1 MTQHRSTLVPVLL
14 LGATVFIAGL
24 PPVSRAQTAPLP
36 VSQLPLFTASPVP
49 PLNMLVMGKEH
60 KNYYEAYNDASDLNG
75 DGQLDVGYKPDVID
89 YFGYFNSR
97 VCYNWSATNNRF
109 EPAAAGTGSRGKQC
123 SGQWSGDFLNYLT
136 TSRMDALR
144 KVLYGGFRAQDTA
157 TDTTLQGAFLPQDA
171 HSWGKE
177 YRGRDIEGYDIAL
190 YAPLSEPLF
199 NGIHKFAVTT
209 TTGNHLTFAAGY
221 EAPLFRVMQNSPFR
235 VWNWLSIEGPV
246 AGNSC
251 FNTINQRVPCLAG
264 GLLPPHPGHPTD
276 RDNILTGFDR
286 IEATFA
292 TPPNQYGADVLRNRI
307 RCPDRDWAANPV
319 VPPAS
324 NCNPRTTDPD
334 ENYLSIHT
342 GTFQI
347 NATHGAGTYQ
357 FRINGDAAMDL
368 EIRENGPTGNV
379 VAQAGCYGDYM
390 FGTCLGGEQTAAV
403 TLAAGQIYWFK
414 LRHEEMTG
422 DDAYQLEVQKTSGPT
437 NGNGA
442 QFAWR
447 PLETNTNNPNNNFT
461 SRGNNAITSRFFN
474 LRPTQTLATRQDYRV
489 RVQVCPG
496 GSAPATL
503 REDTCKQYPNGTWKP
518 TGLLHDFG
526 EAGRMYFGLI
536 TGSQRNNLEG
546 GVLRRNIS
554 DFANEVDANTGQFLA
569 ATNGIARTLDRFR
582 MIGGGYG
589 GQTADYDNLT
599 TDRNWAW
606 GGGTGNCPSIGGRAI
621 NNGECRMWGN
631 PIGEMMYE
639 SLRYFAGAATPT
651 TRFATGGATQGATE
665 ETTMGLTTE
674 TWRDPYG
681 TLASGGLGYAECA
694 VPVQTV
700 ISDINPS
707 YDSDLPGSPFAGA
720 VTTVNDTPANI
731 SGFNMATVGQ
741 EIWNLEFGAGARNVF
756 IGEVGATA
764 DNAPTVKSVAS
775 LGNIRGLSPEEPTKQ
790 GSYSA
795 ASVARFGYR
804 TDINQRT
811 DLQNLRTF
819 SVALSSP
826 LPRIEVPIGGA
837 SGRLVTLLPFGL
849 TVSGTFG
856 GDPRKPVNTIVDF
869 YVEEILNFP
878 GQPFDATVNGG
889 RPFAVFRINYEDVEQ
904 GNDHDMDA
912 IVRYEVRANAD
923 DTVFVGLTSEY
934 AAGSANQNLGYVI
947 SGTTQD
953 GVYLEVRDRD
963 SAQANSVYRLN
974 TPGALAAG
982 ACDVATPPTECATG
996 LTFTNSRT
1004 FTPAAAGTV
1013 ALQLKDPLWFAAKYG
1028 GFKDANNNNDPDL
1041 VSEWDADLDG
1051 VPDNYFLVTNALNL
1065 REQLGRAFL
1074 AIERLAQPSGGI
1086 NVSGVRVDA
1095 GSLSYIPRYTLGEW
1109 SGDLQAFRI
1118 RPDGSLGLNVWRA
1131 SERLPAPAA
1140 RRLIAA
1146 VAPGPA
1152 TGVPLPPIA
1161 GATNLSTAVFT
1172 EGGLGAD
1179 AADLLGITAAEL
1191 ATDFAG
1197 RTIGEIIAY
1206 LRGDGSFEADGNG
1219 TAGLV
1224 FRPRPSSKIGDIISS
1239 EPELFDPRSDFGYG
1253 TANASIAGSGT
1264 AYRDFLA
1271 IKRNA
1276 RPTIFVGANAG
1287 ILHAF
1292 DARDNIAGGVELFGF
1307 IPNSS
1312 LRNMGRLVSPNY
1324 THRYYVDGSMRIGD
1338 AYLNSSWRSVLVGS
1352 VGAGGRSVYALDV
1365 SNPANFDA
1373 ANVLWELNERLDP
1386 DLGTAIGRP
1395 SIALLPGNRWVAIFG
1410 NGVNSATNRAMLF
1423 VVDLA
1428 SGAILRKIDTG
1439 FGSASQANGLTN
1451 VVVTDTDRDGVA
1463 DTVYGGD
1470 FQGNI
1475 WKFDLGSNTPT
1486 AWNSAYLSGATP
1498 RPLFVARDPI
1508 GVRQPITGSLN
1519 VTSGPIPGSRLV
1531 YFGTGTYF
1539 LNNDNV
1545 VPANPQIQ
1553 SIYAIYDNGTPVTDP
1568 VTGRTTTLVQ
1578 QRIVSQQGTGASQSR
1593 TTTSS
1598 PVNYTTQRGWFMDLA
1613 VQPTV
1618 GGPYTALGERFL
1630 GRPLVS
1636 AGRVFFPTFRPTGGI
1651 CRPAGENWLL
1661 GLNALSGANE
1671 LSSVEIGTTGGANPC
1686 TGGNCGGVFLIQG
1699 PPVKSLAVVIPQP
1712 GCIPGID
1719 IGCPPV
1725 EPVCN
1730 AGDPVCNQDPLTP
1743 AQPSRC
1749 SLVVVPPSELVTGIV
1764 LPRPCGRVSWRQIQ

>member
-1 MTQHRSTLVPVLL
+1 MSQHRHLALL
-14 LGATVFIAGL
+14 AFLGCAVFVAGL
-24 PPVSRAQTAPLP
+24 PPQARAQTAPLP
-36 VSQLPLFTASPVP
+36 VSQLPLFVASPVP

-75 DGQLDVGYKPDVID
+75 DGQIDVGYKPDTID

-109 EPAAAGTGSRGKQC
+109 EPAAAAGGANGKQC

-177 YRGRDIEGYDIAL
+177 YRGRNIEGYDIAF

-199 NGIHKFAVTT
+199 DGIHLFAVTT
-209 TTGNHLTFAAGY
+209 TTGNTRTFADGY
-221 EAPLFRVMQNSPFR
+221 EAPLLRVMQNSPFR

-246 AGNSC
+246 AGNRC
-251 FNTINQRVPCLAG
+251 FNAINQRVDCLAG
-264 GLLPPHPGHPTD
+264 GLLPPHPGHPNS
-276 RDNILTGFDR
+276 RAEFDT
-286 IEATFA
+286 IETTYA
-292 TPPNQYGADVLRNRI
+292 TPPNQWTPVRNRRSI
-307 RCPDRDWAANPV
+307 NCAGPDCNENRPNPDDNYMTV
-319 VPPAS
+319 AVG
-324 NCNPRTTDPD
+324 RIETTA
-334 ENYLSIHT
+334 I
-342 GTFQI
+342 GR
-347 NATHGAGTYQ
+347 GVYQ
-357 FRINGDAAMDL
+357 FRIDGDAAVDFEL
-368 EIRENGPTGNV
+368 REGSLTGPV
-379 VAQAGCYGDYM
+379 VAQAGCYGDRV
-390 FGTCLGGEQTAAV
+390 FGPCGGGELTPQV
-403 TLAAGQIYWFK
+403 TLQDNTTYWFK
-414 LRHEEMTG
+414 FRQEEMTG
-422 DDAYQLEVQKTSGPT
+422 SDGYLLQWQKVSRPDTGANEIFGWRTLDT
-437 NGNGA
+437 NDT
-442 QFAWR
+442 R
-447 PLETNTNNPNNNFT
+447 
-461 SRGNNAITSRFFN
+461 RGGFLALGSAIAFSFYN
-474 LRPTQTLATRQDYRV
+474 LRPTQTFARRDDYRV
-489 RVQVCPG
+489 RVAVCPSG
-496 GSAPATL
+496 AAAAAL
-503 REDTCKQYPNGTWKP
+503 REDTCKQYPNNTWKP

-526 EAGRMYFGLI
+526 EPGRMFFGLM

-554 DFANEVDANTGQFLA
+554 NFASEVDPNTGQFL
-569 ATNGIARTLDRFR
+569 TTFNGIARTLDRFR
-582 MIGGGYG
+582 MIGGAYG
-589 GQTADYDNLT
+589 GGVTDNL
-599 TDRNWAW
+599 DSDANWAW
-606 GGGTGNCPSIGGRAI
+606 GSGTGNCPNIGDRPI

-639 SLRYFAGAATPT
+639 SLRYFAGAATPM
-651 TRFATGGATQGATE
+651 TRFATGGATQGTTE

-681 TLASGGLGYAECA
+681 PLASGGLGYPECA

-707 YDSDLPGSPFAGA
+707 YDSDLPGSPFTGA
-720 VTTVNDTPANI
+720 VTSVNNTPATI
-731 SGFNMATVGQ
+731 AGFNMATVGQ

-756 IGEVGATA
+756 IGDSNNTA
-764 DNAPTVKSVAS
+764 DNAPTVKSVSS

-790 GSYSA
+790 GSYSSA
-795 ASVARFGYR
+795 AVARFGYR
-804 TDINQRT
+804 TDIHPAIDQ
-811 DLQNLRTF
+811 QNLRTF

-826 LPRIEVPIGGA
+826 LPRIEIPIAGG
-837 SGRLVTLLPFGL
+837 RVVTLIPFGL

-856 GDPRKPVNTIVDF
+856 GAPRKPVNTIVDF

-889 RPFAVFRINYEDVEQ
+889 RPIAVFRINYEDVEQ

-912 IVRYEVRANAD
+912 IIRYQVQLNAD
-923 DTVFVGLTSEY
+923 NTVTVSLASEF
-934 AAGSANQNLGYVI
+934 AAGSANQNLGYIV
-947 SGTTQD
+947 SGTTRD
-953 GVYLEVRDRD
+953 GPYLEVRDRD
-963 SAQANSVYRLN
+963 SGQATSVYRLN
-974 TPGALAAG
+974 TPAG
-982 ACDVATPPTECATG
+982 VWAGECDVATPPAACNTG
-996 LTFTNSRT
+996 LTFTSTRT
-1004 FTPAAAGTV
+1004 FTPAAAGTT
-1013 ALQLKDPLWFAAKYG
+1013 ALQLKDPLWFAAKFG
-1028 GFKDANNNNDPDL
+1028 GFKDSNNNGDPDI

-1118 RPDGSLGLNVWRA
+1118 RADGSLGLNVWRA
-1131 SERLPAPAA
+1131 SERLPSPSARNLVAA
-1140 RRLIAA
+1140 LT
-1146 VAPGPA
+1146 PGPA

-1161 GATNLSTAVFT
+1161 GATNLSTTLFT
-1172 EGGLGAD
+1172 EAGLGVN
-1179 AADLLGITAAEL
+1179 AATILGITPTEL
-1191 ATDFAG
+1191 TVDYAG
-1197 RTIGEIIAY
+1197 RSIGDMIAY
-1206 LRGDGSFEADGNG
+1206 LRGDGSYEADGNG
-1219 TAGLV
+1219 TPGRP
-1224 FRPRPSSKIGDIISS
+1224 FRPRPSTKIGDIISS
-1239 EPELFDPRSDFGYG
+1239 EPELFDPRADFGY
-1253 TANASIAGSGT
+1253 SIVNPSITGSGT
-1264 AYRDFLA
+1264 AYRDFLNV
-1271 IKRNA
+1271 KKNA
-1276 RPTIFVGANAG
+1276 TPTIFVGANAG

-1292 DARDNIAGGVELFGF
+1292 DARDSAAGGRELFGF

-1312 LRNMGRLVSPNY
+1312 LRNMGRLLNQNY
-1324 THRYYVDGSMRIGD
+1324 VHQYYVDGSMRIGD
-1338 AYLNSSWRSVLVGS
+1338 AYLNSAWRSVLVGS
-1352 VGAGGRSVYALDV
+1352 VGVGGRSVFALDI
-1365 SNPANFDA
+1365 SNPSNFGTG
-1373 ANVLWELNERLDP
+1373 NVLWELKEALDP
-1386 DLGTAIGRP
+1386 DLGTGIGRP

-1428 SGAILRKIDTG
+1428 SGAVLRKIDTG
-1439 FGSASQANGLTN
+1439 FGSSSQANGMTN
-1451 VVVTDTDRDGVA
+1451 VVVTDVNRDGVA

-1470 FQGNI
+1470 FQGNV
-1475 WKFDLGSNTPT
+1475 WKFDLSSNVP
-1486 AWNSAYLSGATP
+1486 ASWNSAYLTGATP
-1498 RPLFVARDPI
+1498 RPLFVARDPS

-1519 VTSGPIPGSRLV
+1519 VSSGPLPGTQLV
-1531 YFGTGTYF
+1531 FFGTGSYF
-1539 LNNDNV
+1539 LVNDNV

-1553 SIYAIYDNGTPVTDP
+1553 SIYSIYDNGSPVADP
-1568 VTGRTTTLVQ
+1568 TSGRTTALVQ
-1578 QRIVSQQGTGASQSR
+1578 QRIVSQQGTGANQSR
-1593 TTTSS
+1593 TTTTN
-1598 PVNYTTQRGWFMDLA
+1598 PVDFTTRRGWFMDLA
-1613 VQPTV
+1613 VQATA

-1636 AGRVFFPTFRPTGGI
+1636 AGRVFFPTFRPTGGV

-1686 TGGNCGGVFLIQG
+1686 VGGNCGGVFLIQG

-1712 GCIPGID
+1712 GCIPGVD

-1730 AGDPVCNQDPLTP
+1730 PGDPVCNQAPLTP
-1743 AQPSRC
+1743 VQPSRC

>member
-1 MTQHRSTLVPVLL
+1 MHQHQRLALL
-14 LGATVFIAGL
+14 AALGTAVFIAGL
-24 PPVSRAQTAPLP
+24 PPVARAQSAPLP

-75 DGQLDVGYKPDVID
+75 DGQIDVGYKPEDID
-89 YFGYFNSR
+89 YFGYFNSK

-109 EPAAAGTGSRGKQC
+109 EPAGAGSGARGKQC

-177 YRGRDIEGYDIAL
+177 YRGSGIEGYDIAL

-264 GLLPPHPGHPTD
+264 NLLPPHPGHPAD
-276 RDNILTGFDR
+276 RAAFDTMELTY
-286 IEATFA
+286 A
-292 TPPNQYGADVLRNRI
+292 TPPNQYGAVVGRNSMA
-307 RCPDRDWAANPV
+307 CPDNNWAT
-319 VPPAS
+319 VPPAA

-334 ENYLSIHT
+334 EDYLSIHT
-342 GTFQI
+342 GTFQL

-357 FRINGDAAMDL
+357 FRVNGNAAVDV
-368 EIRENGPTGNV
+368 EIRQGNNTGV
-379 VAQAGCYGDYM
+379 VIAQAGCYGDHN
-390 FGTCLGGEQTAAV
+390 FGPCGGAEMTPEV
-403 TLAAGQIYWFK
+403 SLLAGQVYWFK

-422 DDAYQLEVQKTSGPT
+422 DDAYRLEVRKTSGPPT
-437 NGNGA
+437 GNGA
-442 QFAWR
+442 QFPWGT
-447 PLETNTNNPNNNFT
+447 LVTNTSNPSNNFV
-461 SRGNNAITSRFFN
+461 SRGSNAITSQFFN
-474 LRPTQTLATRQDYRV
+474 LRPTQTLATRTDYRV

-496 GSAPATL
+496 GASPATL

-526 EAGRMYFGLI
+526 EAGRMYFGLV

-554 DFANEVDANTGQFLA
+554 DFANEVDANTGQFLT

-589 GQTADYDNLT
+589 GQVADYDNLT

-665 ETTMGLTTE
+665 ETTMGLTAE

-731 SGFNMATVGQ
+731 SGFSVATVGQ

-756 IGEVGATA
+756 IGEVGATV
-764 DNAPTVKSVAS
+764 DNAPTVKSVSS

-912 IVRYEVRANAD
+912 IVRYEIRANAD

-982 ACDVATPPTECATG
+982 ACDIATPPAACATG

-1013 ALQLKDPLWFAAKYG
+1013 ALQLKDPLWFAAKFG
-1028 GFKDANNNNDPDL
+1028 GFKDANNNNDPDI

-1140 RRLIAA
+1140 RTLIAA
-1146 VAPGPA
+1146 VEPGPA

-1172 EGGLGAD
+1172 DGGLGAN
-1179 AADLLGITAAEL
+1179 AADLLGITPAEL
-1191 ATDFAG
+1191 ATDYAG

-1219 TAGLV
+1219 TPGLV

-1253 TANASIAGSGT
+1253 TTNAAIAGSGT
-1264 AYRDFLA
+1264 AYRNFLTT
-1271 IKRNA
+1271 KSSA

-1292 DARDNIAGGVELFGF
+1292 DARDNAAGGVELFGF

-1365 SNPANFDA
+1365 SNPASFDT

-1395 SIALLPGNRWVAIFG
+1395 SVALLPGNRWVAIFG

-1428 SGAILRKIDTG
+1428 SGAVLRKIDTG
-1439 FGSASQANGLTN
+1439 FGSASQANGMTN
-1451 VVVTDTDRDGVA
+1451 VVVTDTNRDGVA

-1470 FQGNI
+1470 FQGNV

-1498 RPLFVARDPI
+1498 RPLFVARDPS

-1545 VPANPQIQ
+1545 VPASPQIQ
-1553 SIYAIYDNGTPVTDP
+1553 SIYAIYDSGTPVADP
-1568 VTGRTTTLVQ
+1568 ATGRTTALVQ

-1618 GGPYTALGERFL
+1618 GGAYTALGERFL

-1636 AGRVFFPTFRPTGGI
+1636 AGRVFFPTFRPTGGV

-1712 GCIPGID
+1712 GCIPGLD
-1719 IGCPPV
+1719 IGCPPL

-1730 AGDPVCNQDPLTP
+1730 PGDPVCTQTPLPP

>member
-1 MTQHRSTLVPVLL
+1 MHQHQRLALL
-14 LGATVFIAGL
+14 AALGAAVFIAGL
-24 PPVSRAQTAPLP
+24 PPVARAQSAPLP

-75 DGQLDVGYKPDVID
+75 DGQIDVGYKPNVID
-89 YFGYFNSR
+89 YFGYFNSQ
-97 VCYNWSATNNRF
+97 VCYNWSAANTRF
-109 EPAAAGTGSRGKQC
+109 EPAGAGTGTRGKQC

-177 YRGRDIEGYDIAL
+177 YRGRIIEGYDVSL
-190 YAPLSEPLF
+190 YAPLGEPAL
-199 NGIHKFAVTT
+199 NTIHNFAVTT
-209 TTGNHLTFAAGY
+209 TAGNDRTFAAGY
-221 EAPLFRVMQNSPFR
+221 QAPLFRVLQNSSFR

-246 AGNSC
+246 GGNSC
-251 FNTINQRVPCLAG
+251 FTAANNRVNCLSG
-264 GLLPPHPGHPTD
+264 GSAHPGHPAD
-276 RDNILTGFDR
+276 R
-286 IEATFA
+286 
-292 TPPNQYGADVLRNRI
+292 NQFTNALEIPYAVPAAQFGGDVNLDLI
-307 RCPDRDWAANPV
+307 DC
-319 VPPAS
+319 S
-324 NCNPRTTDPD
+324 NNACNPNGVD
-334 ENYLSIHT
+334 ENYLSIFT
-342 GTFQI
+342 GTFQTG
-347 NATHGAGTYQ
+347 ATGQGQYQ
-357 FRINGDAAMDL
+357 FRVNGDDAIDV
-368 EIRENGPTGNV
+368 EIRQGSATGTV
-379 VAQAGCYGDYM
+379 IATAGCYGGRG
-390 FGTCLGGEQTAAV
+390 FGACAGAEQTAVV
-403 TLAAGQIYWFK
+403 TLTANTTYWYKF
-414 LRHEEMTG
+414 RHEEMGGG
-422 DDAYQLEVQKTSGPT
+422 DGYRFEIRKDAAGGGAPPFGYVVLRTDGAST
-437 NGNGA
+437 NGNIVSTG
-442 QFAWR
+442 
-447 PLETNTNNPNNNFT
+447 PII
-461 SRGNNAITSRFFN
+461 GRFYN
-474 LRPTQTLATRQDYRV
+474 LISGGTATRTDYLV
-489 RVQVCPG
+489 RVQACPG
-496 GSAPATL
+496 SASPAAL
-503 REDTCKQYPNGTWKP
+503 REETCKRYPNGTWKP

-526 EAGRMYFGLI
+526 EAGRMYFGLVS
-536 TGSQRNNLEG
+536 GSQRNNLEG

-554 DFANEVDANTGQFLA
+554 DFASEVDANTGQFLT

-589 GQTADYDNLT
+589 GQGAGFDNLT
-599 TDRNWAW
+599 SDTHWAW
-606 GGGTGNCPSIGGRAI
+606 DSGTGNCPSIGGRAI
-621 NNGECRMWGN
+621 DNGECRMWGN

-651 TRFATGGATQGATE
+651 TRFATGGATQGVTE

-674 TWRDPYG
+674 AWRDPYG
-681 TLASGGLGYAECA
+681 TIASGGLGYAECS

-707 YDSDLPGSPFAGA
+707 YDSDLPGSPFTGA
-720 VTTVNDTPANI
+720 VTTVNNTPASI
-731 SGFNMATVGQ
+731 SGFSMATVGQ

-756 IGEVGATA
+756 IGEVGATV
-764 DNAPTVKSVAS
+764 DNAPTVKSVSS

-804 TDINQRT
+804 TDINERT

-912 IVRYEVRANAD
+912 IVRYEIRANAD

-963 SAQANSVYRLN
+963 SGQATSVYRLN
-974 TPGALAAG
+974 TPGTLAAG
-982 ACDVATPPTECATG
+982 ACDIATPPVACATG

-1013 ALQLKDPLWFAAKYG
+1013 ALQLKDPLWFAAKFG
-1028 GFKDANNNNDPDL
+1028 GFKDANNNNDPDIRA
-1041 VSEWDADLDG
+1041 EWDANLDG

-1131 SERLPAPAA
+1131 SERLPAPAT
-1140 RRLIAA
+1140 RKLIAA
-1146 VAPGPA
+1146 VDPGPA

-1161 GATNLSTAVFT
+1161 GATNLATAAFT
-1172 EGGLGAD
+1172 SAGLGAN
-1179 AADLLGITAAEL
+1179 AATLLGITPAEL
-1191 ATDFAG
+1191 ATDYAG

-1219 TAGLV
+1219 TPGLV

-1253 TANASIAGSGT
+1253 TTNAAIAGSGND
-1264 AYRDFLA
+1264 YRNFLTT
-1271 IKRNA
+1271 KSSA

-1292 DARDNIAGGVELFGF
+1292 DARDNADGGRELFGF

-1338 AYLNSSWRSVLVGS
+1338 AYLNNTSWRSVLVGS

-1365 SNPANFDA
+1365 SNPANFDT

-1395 SIALLPGNRWVAIFG
+1395 SVALLPGNRWVAIFG

-1428 SGAILRKIDTG
+1428 SGAVLRKIDTG
-1439 FGSASQANGLTN
+1439 FGSASQANGMTN
-1451 VVVTDTDRDGVA
+1451 VVVTDTNRDGVA

-1470 FQGNI
+1470 FQGNV
-1475 WKFDLGSNTPT
+1475 WKFDLGSNTT
-1486 AWNSAYLSGATP
+1486 SAWNSAYLTGATP
-1498 RPLFVARDPI
+1498 RPLFVARDPS

-1519 VTSGPIPGSRLV
+1519 VTLGPIPGSRLV

-1545 VPANPQIQ
+1545 VPASPQIQ
-1553 SIYAIYDNGTPVTDP
+1553 SIYAIYDNGSPVADP
-1568 VTGRTTTLVQ
+1568 ATGRTTALAQ

-1618 GGPYTALGERFL
+1618 GGAYTALGERFL

-1636 AGRVFFPTFRPTGGI
+1636 AGRVFFPTFRPTGGV

-1712 GCIPGID
+1712 GCIPGVD

-1730 AGDPVCNQDPLTP
+1730 PGDPVCNQAALTP

>member
-1 MTQHRSTLVPVLL
+1 MSFRSLVPLIAL
-14 LGATVFIAGL
+14 ATAVFIAGL
-24 PPVSRAQTAPLP
+24 PPTTRAQAAPLP

-75 DGQLDVGYKPDVID
+75 DGQLDVGYKPDAID

-97 VCYNWSATNNRF
+97 VCYNWDATDNRF
-109 EPAAAGTGSRGKQC
+109 EPANAAGGTNGKQC

-199 NGIHKFAVTT
+199 DGIHLFAVTT
-209 TTGNHLTFAAGY
+209 TTGNDRTFAAGY

-251 FNTINQRVPCLAG
+251 FNTINRRVPCLAG
-264 GLLPPHPGHPTD
+264 GLLPPHPGHPTS
-276 RDNILTGFDR
+276 RDHITTGFDLM
-286 IEATFA
+286 EATFA

-307 RCPDRDWAANPV
+307 RCPDRDWADPGQP
-319 VPPAS
+319 VPPGA
-324 NCNPRTTDPD
+324 NCNPRTPDPD
-334 ENYLSIHT
+334 NDYLSIHT

-357 FRINGDAAMDL
+357 FRINGDAAIDL
-368 EIRENGPTGNV
+368 EIRVSDQNGAI
-379 VAQAGCYGDYM
+379 VAQAGCYGPFS
-390 FGTCLGGEQTAAV
+390 FGACGGGELTPEV

-414 LRHEEMTG
+414 LRHEDTTG
-422 DDAYQLEVQKTSGPT
+422 GDGYQLEVRKISGPPT
-437 NGNGA
+437 GNGA
-442 QFAWR
+442 AFDWR
-447 PLETNTNNPNNNFT
+447 PLETNTNNPSNNFT
-461 SRGNNAITSRFFN
+461 SRGNNAITSRFYN

-489 RVQVCPG
+489 RVQVCPSG
-496 GSAPATL
+496 ASAAAL
-503 REDTCKQYPNGTWKP
+503 REDTCKEYPNGTWKP

-526 EAGRMYFGLI
+526 EPGRMYFGLI

-554 DFANEVDANTGQFLA
+554 DFASEVNPDTGQFR
-569 ATNGIARTLDRFR
+569 TNVDGIARTLDRFR

-589 GQTADYDNLT
+589 GQAANFDNLT
-599 TDRNWAW
+599 NDVNWAW
-606 GGGTGNCPSIGGRAI
+606 GAGTGNCPNIGDRPI

-639 SLRYFAGAATPT
+639 SLRYFAGAATPL
-651 TRFATGGATQGATE
+651 TRFSTGGATQGGTE

-681 TLASGGLGYAECA
+681 SLATGGLAYPECA

-707 YDSDLPGSPFAGA
+707 YDSDLPGSPFTGA
-720 VTTVNDTPANI
+720 VTSVNNTPATI
-731 SGFNMATVGQ
+731 TGFDMATVGQ

-756 IGEVGATA
+756 IGDSNNTA
-764 DNAPTVKSVAS
+764 DNAPTVKSVSS

-790 GSYSA
+790 GSYSSA
-795 ASVARFGYR
+795 AVARFGYR
-804 TDINQRT
+804 TDIHPVSDR
-811 DLQNLRTF
+811 QNLRTF

-826 LPRIEVPIGGA
+826 LPRIDVPIPGG
-837 SGRLVTLLPFGL
+837 RVVTLIPFGL

-856 GDPRKPVNTIVDF
+856 GAARKPVNTIVDF
-869 YVEEILNFP
+869 YVEDILNFP

-889 RPFAVFRINYEDVEQ
+889 RPIAVFRINYEDVEQ

-912 IVRYEVRANAD
+912 IVRYQVALNAD
-923 DTVFVGLTSEY
+923 NTVTVSLVSEF
-934 AAGSANQNLGYVI
+934 AAGSANQNLGYIV
-947 SGTTQD
+947 SGTTRD
-953 GVYLEVRDRD
+953 GPYLEVRDRD
-963 SAQANSVYRLN
+963 SGQATSVFRLN
-974 TPGALAAG
+974 TPAG
-982 ACDVATPPTECATG
+982 VWAGECDVATPPAACNTG
-996 LTFTNSRT
+996 LTFDSTRT
-1004 FTPAAAGTV
+1004 FTPAATGTT

-1028 GFKDANNNNDPDL
+1028 GFKDSNNNGDPDI

-1109 SGDLQAFRI
+1109 SGDLQAFQI
-1118 RPDGSLGLNVWRA
+1118 RGDGSLGPSQWRA
-1131 SERLPAPAA
+1131 SQRLPAPAA
-1140 RRLIAA
+1140 RNLIAA
-1146 VAPGPA
+1146 VTPGPA

-1161 GATNLSTAVFT
+1161 GATNLSTALFT
-1172 EGGLGAD
+1172 EAGLGVN
-1179 AADLLGITAAEL
+1179 AASLLGITPTEL
-1191 ATDFAG
+1191 SVDYAG
-1197 RTIGEIIAY
+1197 RSIGDIIAY
-1206 LRGDGSFEADGNG
+1206 LRGDGTYEADENG
-1219 TAGLV
+1219 TPGQP
-1224 FRPRPSSKIGDIISS
+1224 FRPRPSTKIGDIISS
-1239 EPELFDPRSDFGYG
+1239 EPELFDPRADFGYSIVNPAITG
-1253 TANASIAGSGT
+1253 TGS
-1264 AYRDFLA
+1264 AYRDFLNV
-1271 IKRNA
+1271 KKNA
-1276 RPTIFVGANAG
+1276 TPTIFVGANAG

-1292 DARDNIAGGVELFGF
+1292 DARGTATGGTELFGF

-1312 LRNMGRLVSPNY
+1312 LRAMGRLVNQNY
-1324 THRYYVDGSMRIGD
+1324 VHRYYVDGSTRVGD
-1338 AYLNSSWRSVLVGS
+1338 AYLNGSWRTVLVGS
-1352 VGAGGRSVYALDV
+1352 VGAGGRSVFALDI
-1365 SNPANFDA
+1365 SNPSNFGTG
-1373 ANVLWELNERLDP
+1373 NVLWELNEALDP
-1386 DLGTAIGRP
+1386 DMGTAIGRP

-1428 SGAILRKIDTG
+1428 SGAVLRKIDTG
-1439 FGSASQANGLTN
+1439 FGSSSEANGMTN
-1451 VVVTDTDRDGVA
+1451 VVVTDVNRDGVA

-1470 FQGNI
+1470 FQGNV
-1475 WKFDLGSNTPT
+1475 WKFDLSSNVTT
-1486 AWNSAYLSGATP
+1486 SWNSAYLAGATP
-1498 RPLFVARDPI
+1498 RPLFVARDPS

-1519 VTSGPIPGSRLV
+1519 VSSGPLPGTQLV
-1531 YFGTGTYF
+1531 FFGTGSYF
-1539 LNNDNV
+1539 LVNDNV
-1545 VPANPQIQ
+1545 VPASPQIQ
-1553 SIYAIYDNGTPVTDP
+1553 SIYSIYDNGSPVPAP
-1568 VTGRTTTLVQ
+1568 VSGRTTALVQ

-1593 TTTSS
+1593 TTTTN
-1598 PVNYTTQRGWFMDLA
+1598 PVDFTTRRGWFMDLA
-1613 VQPTV
+1613 VQATA

-1636 AGRVFFPTFRPTGGI
+1636 AGRVFFPTFRPTGGV
-1651 CRPAGENWLL
+1651 CRPGGENWLL

-1671 LSSVEIGTTGGANPC
+1671 LSSVEIGTTNGANPC
-1686 TGGNCGGVFLIQG
+1686 VGGNCGGVFLIQG

-1712 GCIPGID
+1712 TCIPGLD
-1719 IGCPPV
+1719 CTPPPPSCDPNDPACV
-1725 EPVCN
+1725 PALAPV
-1730 AGDPVCNQDPLTP
+1730 A
-1743 AQPSRC
+1743 PSRC
-1749 SLVVVPPSELVTGIV
+1749 SLVVVPPAELVSGIV

>member
-1 MTQHRSTLVPVLL
+1 MTLHRPLPALILL
-14 LGATVFIAGL
+14 AASVFIAGL
-24 PPVSRAQTAPLP
+24 PPQTRAQTAPLP
-36 VSQLPLFTASPVP
+36 VSQLPLFVASPVP

-75 DGQLDVGYKPDVID
+75 DGQLDVGYKPDEID

-109 EPAAAGTGSRGKQC
+109 EPAGVAGGSNGKQC

-157 TDTTLQGAFLPQDA
+157 SDTTLQGAFLPQDA

-177 YRGRDIEGYDIAL
+177 YRGRAIEGYDIAQ

-199 NGIHKFAVTT
+199 DGIHLFAVTT
-209 TTGNHLTFAAGY
+209 TTGNDRTFAAGY

-246 AGNSC
+246 AGNRC
-251 FNTINQRVPCLAG
+251 FNAINQRVDCLAG
-264 GLLPPHPGHPTD
+264 GLLPPHPGHPAN
-276 RDNILTGFDR
+276 RAEFDT
-286 IEATFA
+286 IESTYA
-292 TPPNQYGADVLRNRI
+292 TPPNQFGGVVNRQVI
-307 RCPDRDWAANPV
+307 NCDGP
-319 VPPAS
+319 
-324 NCNPRTTDPD
+324 NCNPNQTNPD
-334 ENYLSIHT
+334 DNYLTVAVGRIQTTS
-342 GTFQI
+342 
-347 NATHGAGTYQ
+347 AGRGSYQ
-357 FRINGDAAMDL
+357 FRIDGDAAIDFEL
-368 EIRENGPTGNV
+368 RRGSLTGPL
-379 VAQAGCYGDYM
+379 VARAGCYGDRV
-390 FGTCLGGEQTAAV
+390 FGACAGGELTPVV
-403 TLAAGQIYWFK
+403 TLADNTTYWFK
-414 LRHEEMTG
+414 FRHEEMTDNDG
-422 DDAYQLEVQKTSGPT
+422 YRLEWQKVSRPDTNASPTFGWRVLSTNETRGSPNGFVQLG
-437 NGNGA
+437 
-442 QFAWR
+442 
-447 PLETNTNNPNNNFT
+447 
-461 SRGNNAITSRFFN
+461 NAIEFRFYN

-489 RVQVCPG
+489 RVQVCPNG
-496 GSAPATL
+496 AAAAAL
-503 REDTCKQYPNGTWKP
+503 REDTCKQYPNGNWKP

-526 EAGRMYFGLI
+526 EAGRMYFGLL

-554 DFANEVDANTGQFLA
+554 DFASEINANTGQFL
-569 ATNGIARTLDRFR
+569 TSFNGIARTLDRFR
-582 MIGGGYG
+582 MIGGNYNG
-589 GQTADYDNLT
+589 GVTDNLAGDT
-599 TDRNWAW
+599 NWNWAN
-606 GGGTGNCPSIGGRAI
+606 GTGNCPSIGGRPI

-651 TRFATGGATQGATE
+651 TRFATGGATQGVNE

-674 TWRDPYG
+674 AWRDPYG
-681 TLASGGLGYAECA
+681 TLAGGGLGYPECA

-707 YDSDLPGSPFAGA
+707 YDSDLPGSPFTGA
-720 VTTVNDTPANI
+720 VTTVNNTPATI
-731 SGFNMATVGQ
+731 SGFDMATVGQ
-741 EIWNLEFGAGARNVF
+741 QLWNLEFGAGARDVF
-756 IGEVGATA
+756 IGDANNVA
-764 DNAPTVKSVAS
+764 DNAPTVKSVSS

-790 GSYSA
+790 GSYSSA
-795 ASVARFGYR
+795 AVARFGYR
-804 TDINQRT
+804 TDIHPAPDQ
-811 DLQNLRTF
+811 QNLRTF

-826 LPRIEVPIGGA
+826 LPRIEVPIGYTCGGPVA
-837 SGRLVTLLPFGL
+837 PNTRLVTLVPFGL

-869 YVEEILNFP
+869 YVEDIINFP
-878 GQPFDATVNGG
+878 GQPCDSSINGG
-889 RPFAVFRINYEDVEQ
+889 RPSAIFRINYEDVEQ

-912 IVRYEVRANAD
+912 IVRYQVRLNAD
-923 DTVFVGLTSEY
+923 DTVTVRLDSEY
-934 AAGSANQNLGYVI
+934 AAGSANQNLGYIV
-947 SGTTQD
+947 SGTTRD
-953 GVYLEVRDRD
+953 GPYLEVRDRD

-974 TPGALAAG
+974 TPAG
-982 ACDVATPPTECATG
+982 LWAGECDVATPPADCATG
-996 LTFTNSRT
+996 LTLSNERT

-1028 GFKDANNNNDPDL
+1028 GFKDSNNNGDPDI
-1041 VSEWDADLDG
+1041 VTEWDADLDG

-1131 SERLPAPAA
+1131 SERLPAPSA
-1140 RRLIAA
+1140 RNLVAA
-1146 VAPGPA
+1146 VTPGPA
-1152 TGVPLPPIA
+1152 VGVPLPPLP
-1161 GATNLSTAVFT
+1161 GATNLSTALFT
-1172 EGGLGAD
+1172 SAGLGVN
-1179 AADLLGITAAEL
+1179 AASLLGITPTEL
-1191 ATDFAG
+1191 TVEYAG
-1197 RTIGEIIAY
+1197 RSVNDIIDY
-1206 LRGDGSFEADGNG
+1206 LRGDGTYEADSNG
-1219 TAGLV
+1219 TPGRP
-1224 FRPRPSSKIGDIISS
+1224 FRPRPTSKIGDIISS
-1239 EPELFDPRSDFGYG
+1239 EPELFDPRADFGYG
-1253 TANASIAGSGT
+1253 VANPAITGSGT

-1271 IKRNA
+1271 IKRN
-1276 RPTIFVGANAG
+1276 RTPTIFVGANAG

-1292 DARDNIAGGVELFGF
+1292 DARDTAAGGTELFGF
-1307 IPNSS
+1307 IPNAS
-1312 LRNMGRLVSPNY
+1312 LRNMGRLVSQNY
-1324 THRYYVDGSMRIGD
+1324 VHQYYVDGSMRIAD
-1338 AYLNSSWRSVLVGS
+1338 AYINSAWRSVLVGS
-1352 VGAGGRSVYALDV
+1352 VGVGGRSVFALDV
-1365 SNPANFDA
+1365 SNPSSFGTS
-1373 ANVLWELNERLDP
+1373 NVLWELTEALDP
-1386 DLGTAIGRP
+1386 DMGTGIGRP

-1410 NGVNSATNRAMLF
+1410 NGVNSASHRAVLF

-1428 SGAILRKIDTG
+1428 SGAVLRKIDTG
-1439 FGSASQANGLTN
+1439 FGSASQANGMTN

-1470 FQGNI
+1470 FQGNV
-1475 WKFDLGSNTPT
+1475 WKFDLSSNVP
-1486 AWNSAYLSGATP
+1486 ASWRSAYVTGATP
-1498 RPLFVARDPI
+1498 RPLFVARDPN

-1519 VTSGPIPGSRLV
+1519 VSSGPLPGTQLV
-1531 YFGTGTYF
+1531 FFGTGSYF
-1539 LNNDNV
+1539 LVNDNV

-1553 SIYAIYDNGTPVTDP
+1553 SVYAIYDNGSAVPDP
-1568 VTGRTTTLVQ
+1568 ASGRTTALVQ

-1593 TTTSS
+1593 TTTSN
-1598 PVNYTTQRGWFMDLA
+1598 PVDYTTRRGWFMDLA
-1613 VQPTV
+1613 VQATP

-1636 AGRVFFPTFRPTGGI
+1636 AGRVFFPTFRPTGGV

-1671 LSSVEIGTTGGANPC
+1671 LSSVEIGTTGGTNPC

-1730 AGDPVCNQDPLTP
+1730 PGDPVCTQDPLTP
-1743 AQPSRC
+1743 AQPTRC

>member
-1 MTQHRSTLVPVLL
+1 MTLHRPLPALILL
-14 LGATVFIAGL
+14 AASVFIAGL
-24 PPVSRAQTAPLP
+24 PPQTRAQTAPLP
-36 VSQLPLFTASPVP
+36 VSQLPLFVASPVP

-75 DGQLDVGYKPDVID
+75 DGQLDVGYKPDEID

-109 EPAAAGTGSRGKQC
+109 EPAGVAGGSNGKQC

-157 TDTTLQGAFLPQDA
+157 SDTTLQGAFLPQDA

-177 YRGRDIEGYDIAL
+177 YRGAAIEGYNIAN
-190 YAPLSEPLF
+190 YAPLSEPAAGRAHLF
-199 NGIHKFAVTT
+199 AITT
-209 TTGNHLTFAAGY
+209 TTGNDRTFDVGY
-221 EAPLFRVMQNSPFR
+221 EAPWLRVMQNSPFR

-246 AGNSC
+246 GGNSC
-251 FNTINQRVPCLAG
+251 FNASNARVNCLTAPILSWAPVPASAFQNLVVRTWRHNQAAHPSNAAQMDLMFATHAIPANRCGEGPAYPNIDRVGSNNNPFVPGENSCTHDNYLTEFVGSIVITEPGIYSFAVDGDDAVEFEINGPSGPQRVGWYGGHGNNRSEANLNAYSLTINLPAG
-264 GLLPPHPGHPTD
+264 IYP
-276 RDNILTGFDR
+276 
-286 IEATFA
+286 
-292 TPPNQYGADVLRNRI
+292 I
-307 RCPDRDWAANPV
+307 R
-319 VPPAS
+319 
-324 NCNPRTTDPD
+324 
-334 ENYLSIHT
+334 
-342 GTFQI
+342 F
-347 NATHGAGTYQ
+347 
-357 FRINGDAAMDL
+357 
-368 EIRENGPTGNV
+368 
-379 VAQAGCYGDYM
+379 
-390 FGTCLGGEQTAAV
+390 
-403 TLAAGQIYWFK
+403 
-414 LRHEEMTG
+414 RHEEISGG
-422 DDAYQLEVQKTSGPT
+422 DNFGLLWRRGAPGP
-437 NGNGA
+437 A
-442 QFAWR
+442 VA
-447 PLETNTNNPNNNFT
+447 P
-461 SRGNNAITSRFFN
+461 
-474 LRPTQTLATRQDYRV
+474 TRQDYRV
-489 RVQVCPG
+489 RVQVCPNG
-496 GSAPATL
+496 AAAAAL
-503 REDTCKQYPNGTWKP
+503 REDTCKQYPNGNWKP

-526 EAGRMYFGLI
+526 EAGRMYFGLL

-554 DFANEVDANTGQFLA
+554 DFASEINANTGQFL
-569 ATNGIARTLDRFR
+569 TSFNGIARTLDRFR
-582 MIGGGYG
+582 MIGGNYNG
-589 GQTADYDNLT
+589 GVTDNLAGDT
-599 TDRNWAW
+599 NWNWAN
-606 GGGTGNCPSIGGRAI
+606 GTGNCPSIGGRPI

-651 TRFATGGATQGATE
+651 TRFATGGATQGVNE

-674 TWRDPYG
+674 PWRDPYG
-681 TLASGGLGYAECA
+681 SLASGGLGYPECA

-707 YDSDLPGSPFAGA
+707 YDSDLPGSPFTGA
-720 VTTVNDTPANI
+720 VTTVNNTPATI
-731 SGFNMATVGQ
+731 AGFNMATVGQ
-741 EIWNLEFGAGARNVF
+741 EIWNLEFGAGARDVF
-756 IGEVGATA
+756 IGDANNVA
-764 DNAPTVKSVAS
+764 DNAPTVKSVSS

-795 ASVARFGYR
+795 AAVARYGFR
-804 TDINQRT
+804 TDIHPAPDQ
-811 DLQNLRTF
+811 QNLRTF

-826 LPRIEVPIGGA
+826 LPRIEVPIGYTCGGPVA
-837 SGRLVTLLPFGL
+837 PNTRLVTLVPFGL

-869 YVEEILNFP
+869 YVEDIINFP
-878 GQPFDATVNGG
+878 GQPCDSSVNGG
-889 RPFAVFRINYEDVEQ
+889 RPSAIFRINYEDVEQ

-912 IVRYEVRANAD
+912 IVRYQVRLNAD
-923 DTVFVGLTSEY
+923 DTVTVRLDSEY
-934 AAGSANQNLGYVI
+934 AAGSANQNLGYIV
-947 SGTTQD
+947 SGTTRD
-953 GVYLEVRDRD
+953 GPYLEVRDRD

-974 TPGALAAG
+974 TPAG
-982 ACDVATPPTECATG
+982 LWAGECDVATPPADCATG
-996 LTFTNSRT
+996 LTFSNERT

-1028 GFKDANNNNDPDL
+1028 GFKDSNNNGDPDI
-1041 VSEWDADLDG
+1041 VTEWDADLDG

-1131 SERLPAPAA
+1131 SERLPAPSA
-1140 RRLIAA
+1140 RNLVAA
-1146 VAPGPA
+1146 VTPGPA
-1152 TGVPLPPIA
+1152 VGVPLPPLP
-1161 GATNLSTAVFT
+1161 GVTNLSTALFT
-1172 EGGLGAD
+1172 SAGLGVN
-1179 AADLLGITAAEL
+1179 AASLLGITPTEL
-1191 ATDFAG
+1191 TVEYAG
-1197 RTIGEIIAY
+1197 RSVNDIIDY
-1206 LRGDGSFEADGNG
+1206 LRGDGTYEADSNG
-1219 TAGLV
+1219 TPGRP
-1224 FRPRPSSKIGDIISS
+1224 FRPRPTSKIGDIISS
-1239 EPELFDPRSDFGYG
+1239 EPELFDPRADFGYG
-1253 TANASIAGSGT
+1253 VANPAITGSGT

-1271 IKRNA
+1271 IKRN
-1276 RPTIFVGANAG
+1276 RTPTIFVGANAG

-1292 DARDNIAGGVELFGF
+1292 DARDTAAGGTELFGF
-1307 IPNSS
+1307 IPNAS
-1312 LRNMGRLVSPNY
+1312 LRNMGRLVSQNY
-1324 THRYYVDGSMRIGD
+1324 VHQYYVDGSMRIAD
-1338 AYLNSSWRSVLVGS
+1338 AYINSAWRSVLVGS
-1352 VGAGGRSVYALDV
+1352 VGVGGRSVFALDV
-1365 SNPANFDA
+1365 SNPSSFGTS
-1373 ANVLWELNERLDP
+1373 NVLWELTEALDP
-1386 DLGTAIGRP
+1386 DMGTGIGRP

-1410 NGVNSATNRAMLF
+1410 NGVNSASHRAVLF

-1428 SGAILRKIDTG
+1428 SGAVLRKIDTG
-1439 FGSASQANGLTN
+1439 FGSASQANGMTN

-1470 FQGNI
+1470 FQGNV
-1475 WKFDLGSNTPT
+1475 WKFDLSSNVP
-1486 AWNSAYLSGATP
+1486 ASWRSAYVTGATP
-1498 RPLFVARDPI
+1498 RPLFVARDPN

-1519 VTSGPIPGSRLV
+1519 VSSGPLPGTQLV
-1531 YFGTGTYF
+1531 FFGTGSYF
-1539 LNNDNV
+1539 LVNDNV

-1553 SIYAIYDNGTPVTDP
+1553 SVYAIYDNGSAVPDP
-1568 VTGRTTTLVQ
+1568 ASGRTTALVQ

-1593 TTTSS
+1593 TTTSN
-1598 PVNYTTQRGWFMDLA
+1598 PVDYTTRRGWFMDLA
-1613 VQPTV
+1613 VQATP

-1636 AGRVFFPTFRPTGGI
+1636 AGRVFFPTFRPTGGV

-1671 LSSVEIGTTGGANPC
+1671 LSSVEIGTTGGTNPC

-1730 AGDPVCNQDPLTP
+1730 PGDPVCTQDPLTP
-1743 AQPSRC
+1743 AQPTRC